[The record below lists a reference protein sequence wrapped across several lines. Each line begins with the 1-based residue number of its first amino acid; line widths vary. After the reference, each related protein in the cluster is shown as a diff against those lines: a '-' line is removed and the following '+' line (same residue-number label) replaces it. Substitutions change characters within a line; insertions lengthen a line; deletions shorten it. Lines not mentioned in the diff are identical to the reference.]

1 MKEEMLAHLR
11 LYHASRG
18 LLIHHHGRGQV
29 ANRLYEVVQYQ
40 STLRDIAET
49 SLL

>member
-1 MKEEMLAHLR
+1 MEVEMLVPLHS
-11 LYHASRG
+11 YHVSRG

-49 SLL
+49 SL